1 MRQRQFNCYYTNK
14 IEIFKFSF
22 IPTLNFSY
30 VYYDTEKICHIREQD
45 QILSNLEFVS
55 PCIIILYI
63 KMNVCMYIC
72 MYVLYTNSHF
82 WTDLNQT
89 LHTSPPWSG
98 RDTRVCMSPKFLTS
112 STFWAPF
119 SSGATAES
127 LAQDG
132 CQRDRFPR
140 YPYIRDSSWCS
151 CDVTDMTSQTSESS
165 AAV

>member
-82 WTDLNQT
+82 
-89 LHTSPPWSG
+89 
-98 RDTRVCMSPKFLTS
+98 
-112 STFWAPF
+112 
-119 SSGATAES
+119 
-127 LAQDG
+127 
-132 CQRDRFPR
+132 
-140 YPYIRDSSWCS
+140 
-151 CDVTDMTSQTSESS
+151 
-165 AAV
+165 